1 MNFWGEILV
10 GKKNNF
16 SLRDR
21 KGINMRIFFVNQDE
35 NESEKEVL
43 IFLHV
48 PKTGGQ
54 TLGRI
59 IDEQYHISDIVKVR
73 DPQTVET
80 VLNETPNDKV
90 TKIGC
95 YVEHLE
101 AYFKQV
107 PKGDEHIN
115 CIYGHMNFGM
125 HRLLSK
131 PYTYMTMLREPI
143 DRVISHYY
151 YFLGKN
157 HFKSETS
164 FEEFIT
170 KPKFINFQ
178 TRYISGGS
186 IPNLQLAKENIQ
198 NYFSIVGITEMF
210 DESLFLM
217 KQQFSW
223 ENIYYAKKNVT
234 GSRPTKEQLSKDTID
249 LIVKHNELDIELYQY
264 AKNLME
270 QKIQALDH
278 PTKQELQDY
287 IRIQQNNSL

>member
-1 MNFWGEILV
+1 
-10 GKKNNF
+10 
-16 SLRDR
+16 
-21 KGINMRIFFVNQDE
+21 MRIFFVNHNE
-35 NESEKEVL
+35 NESEKELL

-59 IDEQYHISDIVKVR
+59 IDEQYHISEIIKVK

-80 VLNETPNDKV
+80 LLNEIPNEKV

-101 AYFKQV
+101 TYFQQV

-115 CIYGHMNFGM
+115 CIYGHMYFGM
-125 HRLLSK
+125 HRYLSK

-157 HFKSETS
+157 HFKTDTS

-170 KPKFINFQ
+170 KPKFFNFQ
-178 TRYISGGS
+178 TRYLSGGN
-186 IPNLQLAKENIQ
+186 IPDLQLAKENIH
-198 NYFSIVGITEMF
+198 NHFSIVGITEMF

-217 KQQFSW
+217 KKQFGW
-223 ENIYYAKKNVT
+223 EHINYAKKNVT
-234 GSRPTKEQLSKDTID
+234 ASRPAKEQISKVFID
-249 LIVKHNELDIELYQY
+249 LIVKHNEIDIELYHY
-264 AKNLME
+264 AKNLLE
-270 QKIQALDH
+270 LKIQALDH
-278 PTKQELQDY
+278 PSKQELHDY
-287 IRIQQNNSL
+287 IRIQQNGV